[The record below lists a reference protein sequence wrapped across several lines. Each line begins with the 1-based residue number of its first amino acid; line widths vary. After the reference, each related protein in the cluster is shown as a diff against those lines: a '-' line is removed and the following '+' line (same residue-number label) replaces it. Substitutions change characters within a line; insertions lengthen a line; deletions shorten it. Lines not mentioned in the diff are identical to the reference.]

1 MKTVNIKGKNYVEV
15 NERLKYFR
23 ANFKGYCLISE
34 IVELTDERIVI
45 KAKILSPDLIE
56 VANGLAYELSG
67 SSFINKT
74 SYIENCET
82 SAWGRCLANFGIG
95 LDNSVASA
103 DEVNQAIEMQELEK
117 EALLRISQAKSIDDL
132 KNISIK
138 YKAVLHLTKSK
149 LTEKK
154 NELLK

>member
-1 MKTVNIKGKNYVEV
+1 
-15 NERLKYFR
+15 
-23 ANFKGYCLISE
+23 
-34 IVELTDERIVI
+34 
-45 KAKILSPDLIE
+45 
-56 VANGLAYELSG
+56 
-67 SSFINKT
+67 
-74 SYIENCET
+74 
-82 SAWGRCLANFGIG
+82 
-95 LDNSVASA
+95 
-103 DEVNQAIEMQELEK
+103 MQELEK